1 MSDDRFDDDQFE
13 RQPEKSGRSAPPLA
27 LVLFVL
33 FTIAGLIF
41 AFQNGR
47 EVRTEFLWLDGQF
60 KFWMTILASVAL
72 GIVLD
77 RLILTWWRRARNRS

>member
-1 MSDDRFDDDQFE
+1 MSDERYDDEQFE
-13 RQPEKSGRSAPPLA
+13 RQPEASGRGAPSLA

-33 FTIAGLIF
+33 FAIAGSIF
-41 AFQNGR
+41 VFQNG
-47 EVRTEFLWLDGQF
+47 EDVPTEFLWLDGQF

-77 RLILTWWRRARNRS
+77 RLIVTWWRRARRKD